1 MKIFKGIRKKEIAFT
16 LAEVLITLGI
26 IGIVA
31 AMTIPNLMT
40 NYAKKRTALQVKTF
54 YSKINQTFKLSS
66 ADNGDVDGWI
76 TQKNYTYEENVEFL
90 NQYIFPYMKHLD
102 YNNCKENNV
111 CVKLIDGGLM
121 TFKVDSNGG
130 DISYWTD
137 TKKAEEYYKN
147 NNIKNKPRYYFIF
160 QFAKFADLT
169 HEGIN
174 AKEFVEPYT
183 FDWNGTDENL
193 VEHHLLGCKK
203 GCYYCAF
210 CTKMIQLNSW
220 EIPKDYPW

>member
-90 NQYIFPYMKHLD
+90 NQYIFPYMKHLG

-160 QFAKFADLT
+160 QFAKFADWT

-183 FDWNGTDENL
+183 FNWDGTDEGL
-193 VEHHLLGCKK
+193 VENHLLGCKK

>member
-90 NQYIFPYMKHLD
+90 NQYIFPYMKHLG

-111 CVKLIDGGLM
+111 NILGRYVGGLAGTVDGNM
-121 TFKVDSNGG
+121 KVTNMEFIKVMAVINKKSPQFFIGG
-130 DISYWTD
+130 L
-137 TKKAEEYYKN
+137 
-147 NNIKNKPRYYFIF
+147 F
-160 QFAKFADLT
+160 
-169 HEGIN
+169 
-174 AKEFVEPYT
+174 
-183 FDWNGTDENL
+183 
-193 VEHHLLGCKK
+193 LL
-203 GCYYCAF
+203 
-210 CTKMIQLNSW
+210 
-220 EIPKDYPW
+220 